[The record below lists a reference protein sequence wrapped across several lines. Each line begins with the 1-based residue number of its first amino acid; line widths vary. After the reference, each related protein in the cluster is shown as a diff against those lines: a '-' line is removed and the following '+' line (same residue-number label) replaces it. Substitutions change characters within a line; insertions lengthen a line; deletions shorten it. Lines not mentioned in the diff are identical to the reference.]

1 MNDLLWNVENLSKPP
16 LIFSL
21 ICKQA
26 KPWLHFFP
34 ISKHCIVNFWGGC
47 CCGWFQTCKLQNC
60 HKSMRNVEFLRL
72 QNRISWKHFKLL
84 NTQTYLET
92 KTNNAFSIYGMD
104 IQNGDLKKK
113 TIIHR
118 RNDQKLCNEINIQL
132 QSPHCV
138 VRNRFAIS
146 ASSSKG

>member
-1 MNDLLWNVENLSKPP
+1 
-16 LIFSL
+16 
-21 ICKQA
+21 
-26 KPWLHFFP
+26 
-34 ISKHCIVNFWGGC
+34 
-47 CCGWFQTCKLQNC
+47 
-60 HKSMRNVEFLRL
+60 MRNVEFLRL

-118 RNDQKLCNEINIQL
+118 RNDQEVMK
-132 QSPHCV
+132 
-138 VRNRFAIS
+138 
-146 ASSSKG
+146 

>member
-1 MNDLLWNVENLSKPP
+1 
-16 LIFSL
+16 
-21 ICKQA
+21 
-26 KPWLHFFP
+26 
-34 ISKHCIVNFWGGC
+34 
-47 CCGWFQTCKLQNC
+47 
-60 HKSMRNVEFLRL
+60 MRNVEFLRL

-113 TIIHR
+113 NNHSSPEWS
-118 RNDQKLCNEINIQL
+118 KSNEINIQL
-132 QSPHCV
+132 QFPHCV

-146 ASSSKG
+146 ASSSKGKAWIIKLVHGI

>member
-1 MNDLLWNVENLSKPP
+1 
-16 LIFSL
+16 
-21 ICKQA
+21 
-26 KPWLHFFP
+26 
-34 ISKHCIVNFWGGC
+34 
-47 CCGWFQTCKLQNC
+47 
-60 HKSMRNVEFLRL
+60 MRNVEFLRL

-118 RNDQKLCNEINIQL
+118 RNDQK
-132 QSPHCV
+132 V
-138 VRNRFAIS
+138 M
-146 ASSSKG
+146 K